1 MAKPVYS
8 FEPATPDTVRYIAAH
23 LREADRKELAVTA
36 FGRSVE
42 DVLLESMRISRWA
55 TVARVD
61 GLPAIVYGVAPT
73 AERGVGAAWM
83 LATDAINRV
92 RRPFIEVCRG
102 EVDLMQASFPIL
114 CNYVHRDNRVAIAW
128 LEWLGFKV
136 SNKPAGPNG
145 VMRYFS
151 KGAFSRV

>member
-1 MAKPVYS
+1 MAKPSYS
-8 FEPATPDTVRYIAAH
+8 FEAATPETARYIAEH
-23 LREADRKELAVTA
+23 LRDADRRELTVTDPDRDLVA
-36 FGRSVE
+36 
-42 DVLLESMRISRWA
+42 VLLESVRISRWA

-73 AERGVGAAWM
+73 AEAGVGAAWM
-83 LATDAINRV
+83 LATDAIKRV

-102 EVDLMQASFPIL
+102 EVDLMQAAFPIL
-114 CNYVHRDNRVAIAW
+114 CNYVHCDNHVAIAW

-136 SNKPAGPNG
+136 SKAPAGPGG

-151 KGAFSRV
+151 KGAFRRV